1 MSVAQATAET
11 SATFHRFNPIGKA
24 IGSPMAGEGACSGES
39 GNTGGAVMVSGDW
52 R

>member
-11 SATFHRFNPIGKA
+11 SATFHRFAPVDGE
-24 IGSPMAGEGACSGES
+24 GEGACPEES
-39 GNTGGAVMVSGDW
+39 GNTGGAVMVAGDW